1 MALLTGVSI
10 NPRVLG
16 MAEWRALVT
25 RILLVDDELDIV
37 YLFALILEDKGY
49 VTDTYTDPLKAFSE
63 FKSNYY
69 DLLILDYRMA
79 PLNGLQLFQKIRALD
94 SSVKAMLLTAA
105 HEQLE
110 VDENLKWFSRILVKP
125 IAARELLEEVAVAL
139 EKK

>member
-1 MALLTGVSI
+1 M
-10 NPRVLG
+10 
-16 MAEWRALVT
+16 T